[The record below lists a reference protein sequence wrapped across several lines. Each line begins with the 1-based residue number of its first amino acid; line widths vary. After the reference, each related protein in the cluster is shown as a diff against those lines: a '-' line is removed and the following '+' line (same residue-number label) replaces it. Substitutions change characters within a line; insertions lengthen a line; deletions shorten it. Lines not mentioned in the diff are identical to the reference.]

1 MLDAYDLFLQH
12 EDKQEKEHQKWLDS
26 LPTCSKCKK
35 KIKDDYLYEIGSEL
49 YCENCIDSFREC
61 TDNYCNEE

>member
-1 MLDAYDLFLQH
+1 MLPDAYDLFVQH
-12 EDKQEKEHQKWLDS
+12 EEEKEKEHQEWLDS

-49 YCENCIDSFREC
+49 YCEKCIDSFREC
-61 TDNYCNEE
+61 AENYYI